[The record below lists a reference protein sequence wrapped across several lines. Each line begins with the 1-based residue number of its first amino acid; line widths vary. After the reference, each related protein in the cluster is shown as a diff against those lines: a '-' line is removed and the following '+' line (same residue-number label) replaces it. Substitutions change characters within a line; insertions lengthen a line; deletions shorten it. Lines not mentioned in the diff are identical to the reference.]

1 MICNLELPA
10 SMASGCLEDEYARLA
25 SYAGDGLVEM
35 DAGRLRITTAGRY
48 FLRSLCTEHD
58 AYFNWDR
65 ARWHFSRSN

>member
-1 MICNLELPA
+1 
-10 SMASGCLEDEYARLA
+10 
-25 SYAGDGLVEM
+25 
-35 DAGRLRITTAGRY
+35 LRITTAGRY